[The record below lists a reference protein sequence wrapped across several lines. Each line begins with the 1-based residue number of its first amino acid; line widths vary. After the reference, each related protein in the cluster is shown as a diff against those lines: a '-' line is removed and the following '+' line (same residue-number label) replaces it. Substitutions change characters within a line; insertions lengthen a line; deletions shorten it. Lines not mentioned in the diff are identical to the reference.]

1 MQGNAARFCL
11 IFALAC
17 TLGVVAWAADRV
29 SFDSSMSIMGGAG
42 NLPSHWLVTAFA
54 VGVIA
59 RSRPAG
65 TLAATLALCLAV
77 AVYYAAIS
85 WAGDRPGVDLQRP
98 ALVWSAVAL
107 VAGPM
112 FGLPG
117 AVWLLGPSGLRPWAV
132 ALLCGGFFGEALFI
146 LWRMRTLDLAEPA
159 VLFATLELAVAM
171 LLPVVMLRNLRDRST
186 ALSFGIVFGL
196 VAWGAIEGIRRLVDD
211 VLRPY

>member
-1 MQGNAARFCL
+1 MQGAAARFCL
-11 IFALAC
+11 IFALAI

-29 SFDSSMSIMGGAG
+29 SFDSSMSIMAGAG

-59 RSRPAG
+59 RSLPAG

-112 FGLPG
+112 FGLAG
-117 AVWLLGPSGLRPWAV
+117 AVWLIGPSRFRPWAV
-132 ALLCGGFFGEALFI
+132 ALLCGGFWGEALFI
-146 LWRMRTLDLAEPA
+146 LWRMKTLDLSEPA
-159 VLFATLELAVAM
+159 VLFASLELIVTIV
-171 LLPVVMLRNLRDRST
+171 LPVFMLRSMRERSI
-186 ALSFGIVFGL
+186 ALSFGVLFGL
-196 VAWGAIEGIRRLVDD
+196 VAWGAIEGVRRLVDD